1 MKKRSRITEHHNSK
15 RRKQQQPPQVRVFE
29 FTITNNNNYYYYG
42 DGKAWVRGGCIGKGC
57 FGSVFM
63 ATLKKPKSR
72 YSSYPQIMAV
82 KSAEVSA
89 SASIQKE
96 REVLNNVKG
105 CRNVI
110 RCFGDEITNAGNG
123 LMVYNLLLEYGAGGT
138 LADLIKRSGDIGLPE
153 SDVKR
158 YARSIVRGLWH
169 IHQCGYVHC
178 DLKPDNILL
187 VSGGSNC
194 SGLGCSGS
202 GGDEFVAKIGDLGLA
217 KRAKQ
222 SKKGRL
228 MSYWRGTPMYL
239 SPEAVTDGVQEAP
252 ADIWAIGCIVL
263 EMLTGS
269 PPWGRESDTTCED
282 VVNRIGEG
290 NECPPIRSTLSSE
303 AKSFLKGCFVKSKFR
318 LTADMLLVHP
328 FLEGI
333 DDNEEDDDED
343 DDSGD
348 VYDINAISSLIMSE
362 NDDGY
367 SSYSDGVCWSEDDGE
382 GTQTDINSCFSIG
395 EETSIVPPLNG
406 VQYPISVTI
415 ASRV

>member
-1 MKKRSRITEHHNSK
+1 MKKKRSRITEQHYSK
-15 RRKQQQPPQVRVFE
+15 KVIKKHKQQQQL
-29 FTITNNNNYYYYG
+29 TITSNNKNYYYYYG

-57 FGSVFM
+57 FGSVYM
-63 ATLKKPKSR
+63 ATLKRPKLR
-72 YSSYPQIMAV
+72 YSSYPPIMAV
-82 KSAEVSA
+82 KSAEVSL
-89 SASIQKE
+89 SSSIQKE
-96 REVLNNVKG
+96 KEVLNNVKG

-138 LADLIKRSGDIGLPE
+138 LADLISKSGGIGLIE

-158 YARSIVRGLWH
+158 FTRSIVRGLWH

-187 VSGGSNC
+187 VCNSRCSVSGC
-194 SGLGCSGS
+194 SGLSSLS

-222 SKKGRL
+222 GKKGKL

-239 SPEAVTDGVQEAP
+239 SPEAVSDGVQEAP
-252 ADIWAIGCIVL
+252 ADIWAVGCIVL
-263 EMLTGS
+263 EMLTGC

-282 VVNRIGEG
+282 VVNRIGD
-290 NECPPIRSTLSSE
+290 NESPSIRSTLSSE
-303 AKSFLKGCFVKSKFR
+303 AKSFLKGCFAKSKFR

-333 DDNEEDDDED
+333 DDDEGDDED
-343 DDSGD
+343 DDSSD
-348 VYDINAISSLIMSE
+348 IYDINAISSLIMSE
-362 NDDGY
+362 NEDGY

-382 GTQTDINSCFSIG
+382 GTETDMNSCFSIG
-395 EETSIVPPLNG
+395 EETSKIAPLKYSTLL
-406 VQYPISVTI
+406 V
-415 ASRV
+415 